1 MALHNKEDAIGTIIF
16 FYLRKM
22 IKNVGLI
29 SWICMKICPVVDSIC
44 NFFVKVQSVGWRN
57 DDKMMTKFMMKKMTF
72 QMVTKNEN
80 DYVDKKVF
88 SVINYKSRGVR
99 LKGVTIIL

>member
-1 MALHNKEDAIGTIIF
+1 MKL
-16 FYLRKM
+16 
-22 IKNVGLI
+22 
-29 SWICMKICPVVDSIC
+29 KICPVVDSIC
-44 NFFVKVQSVGWRN
+44 NYFVKVLSVGWRN
-57 DDKMMTKFMMKKMTF
+57 DDKIHDEKDD
-72 QMVTKNEN
+72 VSNDDKNEN

>member
-1 MALHNKEDAIGTIIF
+1 
-16 FYLRKM
+16 
-22 IKNVGLI
+22 
-29 SWICMKICPVVDSIC
+29 MKICPVVDSIC
-44 NFFVKVQSVGWRN
+44 NYFVKVQSVCWRN
-57 DDKMMTKFMMKKMTF
+57 DDKIHDEKDD
-72 QMVTKNEN
+72 VSNGDKNEN